1 MLTIPNAR
9 ADSDLVRERIHRRQG
24 EGDSLSIDLSLNNR
38 IGIDAGGRVL
48 YIHEPGGQRLHH
60 LPKTFGET
68 DVADRHSKLIIR
80 RHRTRRQRHVKIA
93 RVGSGEGSGE
103 GFG

>member
-60 LPKTFGET
+60 LPINLRPEGTPT
-68 DVADRHSKLIIR
+68 LLIV
-80 RHRTRRQRHVKIA
+80 TVSSS
-93 RVGSGEGSGE
+93 SGDTGPAGNDMLRSPG
-103 GFG
+103 